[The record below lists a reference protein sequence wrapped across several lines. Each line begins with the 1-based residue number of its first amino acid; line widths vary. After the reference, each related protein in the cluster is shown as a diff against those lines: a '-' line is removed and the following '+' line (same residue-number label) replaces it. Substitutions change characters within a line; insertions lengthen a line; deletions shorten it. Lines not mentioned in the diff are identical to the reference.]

1 MIHLFLAL
9 LSSVSLILLLLNK
22 HLTKKVTTLKQ
33 NKQSTKEFDH
43 YLELIA
49 LSALV
54 ISLVSCSY
62 NWFSVIRKIR

>member
-22 HLTKKVTTLKQ
+22 HLTKKVSTLKQ

-54 ISLVSCSY
+54 ISLVSY
-62 NWFSVIRKIR
+62 KKNKIRKLSI